1 MSAVPHATDGIF
13 CDHASLSVANGQ
25 VWDGLFCDGAVPPD
39 LGPPKRGH
47 IPFVGI
53 RNIVALVND
62 VEAAHLFVT
71 SRFHPVADAI
81 APVCKG
87 SYGFI
92 MCSSQEQAVADAIC
106 SFNIG
111 TQATEFADLE
121 GRGYSRSPD
130 FVLEDH
136 LAAGVT
142 FLIGE
147 ADATVDQFILDAAGL
162 TVNHLLQ
169 AWGIKNP
176 TDEEL
181 VMIINT
187 IRRRRR

>member
-1 MSAVPHATDGIF
+1 MFAPSYFPPTFFAPTFFPPGTDQVIVDKPVPGG
-13 CDHASLSVANGQ
+13 S
-25 VWDGLFCDGAVPPD
+25 
-39 LGPPKRGH
+39 

-53 RNIVALVND
+53 RNIVALVN
-62 VEAAHLFVT
+62 ENAAAHLFVT
-71 SRFHPVADAI
+71 SRLHPIADAI

-92 MCSSQEQAVADAIC
+92 MCSSQEQAIADAIC
-106 SFNIG
+106 SFK
-111 TQATEFADLE
+111 TTARVTEFAGIE
-121 GRGYSRSPD
+121 GRGCAHTPD

-147 ADATVDQFILDAAGL
+147 ADAEVDSFVLESAGL
-162 TVNHLLQ
+162 TVNSILE

-187 IRRRRR
+187 IRRRRN